1 MLRAPLPGYFRVC
14 CVVLCSEVMV
24 LEVLRGPRV
33 KDGARNK
40 SRFCHPSTC
49 NGLQENLSL
58 NITFVGVFIVQPVPA
73 RGSGL
78 IKVSLRIEILD
89 FS

>member
-1 MLRAPLPGYFRVC
+1 MTLRAPLPGCLRVC
-14 CVVLCSEVMV
+14 CVVLCSEVMF

-40 SRFCHPSTC
+40 AGFCHPSTC
-49 NGLQENLSL
+49 NGLQENLPS

-73 RGSGL
+73 RG
-78 IKVSLRIEILD
+78 
-89 FS
+89 